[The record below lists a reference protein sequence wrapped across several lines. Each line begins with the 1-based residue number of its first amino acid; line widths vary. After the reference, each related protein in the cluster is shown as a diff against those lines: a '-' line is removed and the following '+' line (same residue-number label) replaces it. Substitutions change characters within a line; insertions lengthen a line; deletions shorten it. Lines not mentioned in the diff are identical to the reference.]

1 MVTDRI
7 EFVDVDFPWRHPV
20 APSLPTQLKETLWH
34 ARHFSELMLGAAL
47 LYNLMLAESR
57 AEFGWLVNDYRSR
70 LEGWWEGSEELRRR
84 ISPSIVSEL
93 WTTVESSIGHR
104 IPPRTRTFVTHW
116 YGIALN
122 VANAQTLMDKPSAA
136 RTLVSERE
144 RQLKNVRA
152 RIGNDKMLVNWNGS
166 SGAAQLNYRWNVA
179 SQIIDDI
186 VSAL

>member
-1 MVTDRI
+1 M
-7 EFVDVDFPWRHPV
+7 
-20 APSLPTQLKETLWH
+20 
-34 ARHFSELMLGAAL
+34 

-57 AEFGWLVNDYRSR
+57 AEFSSR
-70 LEGWWEGSEELRRR
+70 AEHFRFEIEGWWADSEETRRR
-84 ISPSIVSEL
+84 ISPAIVPSL
-93 WTTVESSIGHR
+93 WTTVESSVGHR
-104 IPPRTRTFVTHW
+104 IPPRTRSFVTQW

-122 VANAQTLMDKPSAA
+122 AASPQTLTNKPSVA
-136 RTLVSERE
+136 RTLVRERE

-166 SGAAQLNYRWNVA
+166 SGAAQLNYRWKVA